1 MSKSSRPSPE
11 RLREL
16 VDELRLY
23 HHYEP
28 AAVLE
33 VLLSR
38 VPPQPPNGIA
48 MPGLLR
54 EIAEARAAKSKP
66 APITHVAIKFQG
78 RIWSLPR
85 PYRHH
90 HVLRSIHFL
99 VTEFGEYTKETID
112 RDKDDVGGGD
122 NQGFLDATGAYLTRK
137 QAMIV
142 AMANGQ
148 ITKPGHPTIED
159 TLYSEDVW

>member
-1 MSKSSRPSPE
+1 MSSRPSPE

-16 VDELRLY
+16 IDELLLY
-23 HHYEP
+23 HHYEQ

-33 VLLSR
+33 ALSSR
-38 VPPQPPNGIA
+38 VPVPP
-48 MPGLLR
+48 
-54 EIAEARAAKSKP
+54 
-66 APITHVAIKFQG
+66 PITHVAIKFQG

-90 HVLRSIHFL
+90 HILRTILFL
-99 VTEFGEYTKETID
+99 VDEFGTYTKENLKGNFDGT
-112 RDKDDVGGGD
+112 GGD
-122 NQGFLDATGAYLTRK
+122 KQGFLDATGVYLTRK
-137 QAMIV
+137 QAMVV

-159 TLYSEDVW
+159 TLFSEDVW

>member
-1 MSKSSRPSPE
+1 MSKSRPSPE

-33 VLLSR
+33 ALLSR
-38 VPPQPPNGIA
+38 VPATPP
-48 MPGLLR
+48 
-54 EIAEARAAKSKP
+54 
-66 APITHVAIKFQG
+66 PITHVAIKFQG

-90 HVLRSIHFL
+90 HVLRSILFL
-99 VTEFGEYTKETID
+99 VEEFGEYTKETID
-112 RDKDDVGGGD
+112 RGADDFCGGE

-137 QAMIV
+137 EAMIV

>member
-16 VDELRLY
+16 IDELRLY
-23 HHYEP
+23 HHYEQ

-38 VPPQPPNGIA
+38 VPSP
-48 MPGLLR
+48 
-54 EIAEARAAKSKP
+54 
-66 APITHVAIKFQG
+66 PITHVAIKFQD
-78 RIWSLPR
+78 RVWSLPR

-90 HVLRSIHFL
+90 HVLRSILFL
-99 VTEFGEYTKETID
+99 VEEFGEYTKETFD
-112 RDKDDVGGGD
+112 RDIDDPSGGD
-122 NQGFLDATGAYLTRK
+122 KQGFLDATGTYLTRK

-142 AMANGQ
+142 AVANKQ
-148 ITKPGHPTIED
+148 IMKPGHPTIED
-159 TLYSEDVW
+159 TLFSEDLW